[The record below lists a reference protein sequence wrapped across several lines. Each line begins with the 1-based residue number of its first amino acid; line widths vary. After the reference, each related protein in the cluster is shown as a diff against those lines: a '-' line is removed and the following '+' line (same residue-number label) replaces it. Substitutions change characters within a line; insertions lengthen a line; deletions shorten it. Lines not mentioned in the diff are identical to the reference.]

1 MGLFLFRV
9 GIAGRIRTLSGK
21 SRVMGINEE
30 LENRVT
36 LPDGQE
42 QRERNREQWE

>member
-1 MGLFLFRV
+1 M
-9 GIAGRIRTLSGK
+9 AGRIRTLSGK

-30 LENRVT
+30 LETRGA

-42 QRERNREQWE
+42 